1 MPIALLLLQATPAGK
16 TSAALAAMIPVILAA
31 LAILFAI
38 SLYNGLVR
46 ARVRT
51 REAWSGID
59 VQLKRRASL
68 IPNLVQTVRGYAT
81 HEHEV
86 FTEVTQ
92 ARGALA
98 KAAGPSA
105 SAAADGFL
113 TQALGRLMA
122 VAENYPALQ
131 AAANFSQL
139 QTELA
144 DTEEKIAYARQ
155 FYNQNALGYN
165 TRIQSFPSNQF
176 AKWFQFE
183 PVAFFAAEESA
194 VQEVKV
200 HFPVA

>member
-1 MPIALLLLQATPAGK
+1 MNLAFFVLQATQAK
-16 TSAALAAMIPVILAA
+16 TSAVIVAMIPFFLGA

-46 ARVRT
+46 SRTRT

-86 FTEVTQ
+86 FSEVAQ

-98 KAAGPSA
+98 KAAGPA
-105 SAAADGFL
+105 DAAAADGFL

-131 AAANFSQL
+131 AAGNFSQL
-139 QTELA
+139 QEELT

-155 FYNQNALGYN
+155 FYNQNALDYN
-165 TRIQSFPSNQF
+165 TRIQSFPGNVF
-176 AKWFQFE
+176 AGMFRFE
-183 PVAFFAAEESA
+183 PVTFFAAEPSVNQDIQVSFA
-194 VQEVKV
+194 KV
-200 HFPVA
+200 

>member
-1 MPIALLLLQATPAGK
+1 MIPIA
-16 TSAALAAMIPVILAA
+16 LAA
-31 LAILFAI
+31 LAVLFSI
-38 SLYNGLVR
+38 SLYNRLVR

-86 FTEVTQ
+86 FSEVAQ

-98 KAAGPSA
+98 KAAGPTA
-105 SAAADGFL
+105 AAAADGLL

-131 AAANFSQL
+131 AAGNFSQL
-139 QTELA
+139 QSELS
-144 DTEEKIAYARQ
+144 DTEEKVAYARQ
-155 FYNQNALGYN
+155 FYNVNALDYN
-165 TRIQSFPSNQF
+165 TRIQSFPGNLF
-176 AKWFQFE
+176 ATWFRFE
-183 PVAFFAAEESA
+183 PVAFFAAEPAATADIQVSFA
-194 VQEVKV
+194 KV
-200 HFPVA
+200 

>member
-1 MPIALLLLQATPAGK
+1 MLTALLLLQAAR
-16 TSAALAAMIPVILAA
+16 TSAIFMAMIPVA
-31 LAILFAI
+31 LTALMILFTI
-38 SLYNGLVR
+38 SLYNQLVR

-86 FTEVTQ
+86 FSEVAQ

-98 KAAGPSA
+98 KASGPAA
-105 SAAADGFL
+105 SAAADGIL

-122 VAENYPALQ
+122 VAENYPALK
-131 AAANFSQL
+131 AAGNFSQL
-139 QTELA
+139 QEELA

-155 FYNQNALGYN
+155 FYNQNAMSYN
-165 TRIQSFPSNQF
+165 TRIQTFPANMLAS
-176 AKWFQFE
+176 WFRFE
-183 PVAFFAAEESA
+183 PVTFFTAEPSVNEDIQVNFA
-194 VQEVKV
+194 KV
-200 HFPVA
+200 